1 MKVLLANPPCRIKIN
16 ELKERFFVRAG
27 SRWPFS
33 VIKKSEDKPEYIP
46 FPFYLAYTAAI
57 LEKKGHQVIVDDGV
71 ATNETEREFLEK
83 TFQVKPEVILFETS
97 TPTVNYDLKLVKK
110 IKKRLKKSIICLAG
124 THVTTFFRQIL
135 KENPEVDYAFLAE
148 YEINFAKFIQNLSL
162 GKRMTKVWGIAYR
175 ENRDIVFQEPQLVD
189 PLDQLPFPARHLFP
203 NNVNADPTG
212 YWDGFCQYKPAIQ
225 MHSSRGCPF
234 RCNFCLWNQVMY
246 RNKKYRVFSAKRVVD
261 EMEDVVKRYGAR
273 EIYFDDDTFTANKN
287 HVSDICREIT
297 KRELKIHWSVMGD
310 AILTTKEMVNA
321 MADAGCI
328 GMKFGVESGNREI
341 LRYVGKPINFAKLKE
356 FTNWCAKRRVK
367 THAAFTFGL
376 SGETRETMGSTLNL
390 AKSLDVD
397 SVQFSIT
404 TPFPGTRYYDE
415 LEEKGLLNFNSW
427 EEFDGS
433 SSSVVSLENVSTKEV
448 EDMYNNASS
457 LWLKHKLKNPRWV
470 LRQSYNSFRL
480 IKGQGFLLLLKKINR
495 IFELLLGLH

>member
-1 MKVLLANPPCRIKIN
+1 
-16 ELKERFFVRAG
+16 
-27 SRWPFS
+27 
-33 VIKKSEDKPEYIP
+33 
-46 FPFYLAYTAAI
+46 
-57 LEKKGHQVIVDDGV
+57 
-71 ATNETEREFLEK
+71 
-83 TFQVKPEVILFETS
+83 
-97 TPTVNYDLKLVKK
+97 
-110 IKKRLKKSIICLAG
+110 
-124 THVTTFFRQIL
+124 
-135 KENPEVDYAFLAE
+135 
-148 YEINFAKFIQNLSL
+148 
-162 GKRMTKVWGIAYR
+162 
-175 ENRDIVFQEPQLVD
+175 
-189 PLDQLPFPARHLFP
+189 
-203 NNVNADPTG
+203 
-212 YWDGFCQYKPAIQ
+212 
-225 MHSSRGCPF
+225 
-234 RCNFCLWNQVMY
+234 MY